1 MPGVLCRSAKCVIL
15 ALILVMILGQ
25 TKLLQRPTSAPAKL
39 AARFRGFHA
48 LVSAILVSTG
58 TNGGTVIAAQSTCGP
73 PTYPCARTDFQV
85 AQLPNPLPD
94 VGGLSGA
101 GTTIQDP
108 DFGTE
113 IVRVTD
119 VDTDPGLKICA
130 AQRTYCNTSF
140 VTVGGGSASANAWN
154 TDDTMF
160 TVSSTLG
167 ATYVL
172 GWDPVNL
179 RVSRPFANS
188 YPKTGGLAFPYSE
201 VQWSRV
207 NPKWIYVVENT
218 KLVKYD
224 LTDPTKAPVER
235 VLFDFASAGCLP
247 GGFVATWHSAMTVG
261 AADQTFSIGFSNA
274 GGQETGTYVAVY
286 QAGSGC
292 SLLNT
297 RTGQV
302 TGNWGETG
310 TIAIPYRF
318 TLHNIN
324 GSGDNSQVA
333 LGHNKCT
340 SSVACPPYAYFWQS
354 GTTNVQVCP
363 KGSLCGG
370 HWVTGFKHWINN
382 DGDPVS
388 GESHIRPYTNL
399 TAITLITPMSAMAG
413 VTAPFDQH
421 LSWNNNTGDDV
432 APYYVTT
439 VSFNKG
445 GSPVFPFPAAWHDE
459 GLIFPFDGSGVR
471 REHHTFTSGRNQ
483 RFNATWAI
491 GQISQTGRFGIFTSD
506 WMNTLG
512 CENGSAGPCTVGNN
526 NGKGYRADVFVVEL
540 K

>member
-1 MPGVLCRSAKCVIL
+1 MSGVLCRFAKCFVL
-15 ALILVMILGQ
+15 ALILVMIVGQ
-25 TKLLQRPTSAPAKL
+25 TKLLQQKAEAPTKL
-39 AARFRGFHA
+39 ADRFQGIHA
-48 LVSAILVSTG
+48 LVSAILASTG
-58 TNGGTVIAAQSTCGP
+58 TSQSTVIAAQPSCGP

-85 AQLPNPLPD
+85 TQLPNPVPD
-94 VGGLSGA
+94 VGGLSGE
-101 GTTIQDP
+101 GRTIQDP

-119 VDTDPGLKICA
+119 VDTDPSLKTCA
-130 AQRTYCNTSF
+130 AHHTFCNTSY
-140 VTVGGGSASANAWN
+140 VTAGGGSASANSWN

-160 TVSSTLG
+160 AVSSTRG

-179 RVSRPFANS
+179 QVSRPFANF

-207 NPKWIYVVENT
+207 NPKWIYVIENT
-218 KLVKYD
+218 RLVKYD
-224 LTDPTKAPVER
+224 LTDQTKAPVTS
-235 VLFDFASAGCLP
+235 VLFDFASASCLP
-247 GGFVATWHSAMTVG
+247 GGFIATWHSAMTVG
-261 AADQTFSIGFSNA
+261 DADQTFSIGFSNA

-297 RTGQV
+297 GTGQV
-302 TGNWGETG
+302 TGNWGQTG
-310 TIAIPYRF
+310 TINLPYRF

-340 SSVACPPYAYFWQS
+340 SSVACPPNAYFWQS
-354 GTTNVQVCP
+354 GTTNMQVCP
-363 KGSLCGG
+363 KGSLCSG

-388 GESHIRPYTNL
+388 GESHIRSYTNL
-399 TAITLITPMSAMAG
+399 TAITLIIPRSAMAG

-421 LSWNNNTGDDV
+421 LSWNNNTGDDA
-432 APYYVTT
+432 APYYATT

-445 GSPVFPFPAAWHDE
+445 GSPVFPFPAAWYNE
-459 GLIFPFDGSGVR
+459 GLIVPFDGSGVR

-483 RFNATWAI
+483 RFDAAWAI
-491 GQISQTGRFGIFTSD
+491 AQISQTGRFAIFTSD

-512 CENGSAGPCTVGNN
+512 CENGSAGPCVVGNS
-526 NGKGYRADVFVVEL
+526 NGNGYRADVFVVEL